1 LVCGKNP
8 EINLNTLFFRL
19 FCFNFQLKI
28 VSLLGMKGWRKNRGF
43 RVLLSLF
50 LLFSASFKA
59 QEYNFSDITLHDGL
73 PSSQINCI
81 YQDSEGFIWMGTNEG
96 LKKYAG
102 KTFIDIYAKNSV
114 SASRPIKSIA
124 ESEGYIWFAT
134 DRSVF
139 KCIGNYAE
147 EFPLFTKT
155 NPILINQIIP
165 ASDSLMYV
173 LTTLGVWQLK
183 DGQFTQVYTNLK
195 IDVENILCGYLHTH
209 EHELWLGTD
218 GSGLFVLDTRGNTLA
233 TKYRALMDTLNGRT
247 VKTINSFLDVKMYIS
262 VLGKGVIEYDF
273 TNFGYLET
281 PQKDLL
287 SNTTGIYTGSNGD
300 IWFATLGDG
309 LIKYSEKK
317 FELFLEENGLAE
329 NNLLC
334 VTSDS
339 YGNIWT
345 GTVTSGVSVLLK
357 ENALLYNARQGLPG
371 DICRQVLKVN
381 DKQWFLVTSGG
392 VCLFNG
398 EFVEPYVYDGKLTG
412 SSCADFN
419 SKKSILAIGFSRGI
433 VQLVDFEKKKKLAE
447 INCGAEVV
455 SMKMVR
461 DSLILIGTRKQGLM
475 QYDLREKRLT
485 EVSSQLNNLTIWSL
499 ADDGD
504 IFWVGTDRG
513 LYFVKDGKVAK
524 LIDKDNQLSESVVYS
539 VSCSNNY
546 VFAATNGFGIFKYN
560 KPTKMLEQY
569 ERKQGLYSLVIKSV
583 YAAND
588 NEIYAASS
596 NGLYKLFFTQSEI
609 NIKAL
614 IENFN
619 RNNAEFMPGS
629 LQPGFFNTMFIGT
642 SKGLLVYNET
652 QSDDAYKGLL
662 VKLTGVM
669 LFNDTT
675 NWEAQGVKFNSKTNL
690 PDSLVLPYNRND
702 LTFRFEVFNL
712 IGEHK
717 YFLKYKL
724 EGFDK
729 KWIYTEKT
737 NHAIYSN
744 LPNGEY
750 TFFVSVSYDG
760 LNWSA
765 PASFSFEVEAP
776 FWKTT
781 KFFVLIMVLLISI
794 VMFLVRFYKSYRDD
808 LINPNAASV
817 EYKLPNIRIILT
829 SGSVLIPV
837 SGFVYAAVNDEYDSK
852 LFYQLVTGAFMFI
865 LNLLTYTVDFF
876 KKHGRYLLLLAFYTA
891 TFLYLGMI
899 YMTKLSPFY
908 FTGLV
913 LIINVSHI
921 VLNKIRPFL
930 IYATFVLIGIVFL
943 SIITRD
949 PVYSP
954 GLFIMIVI
962 TSIILTLISIQIQLN
977 LNERLFFADNTIN
990 AGNSLVIASN
1000 RDAEIIFVSKNFERL
1015 LGYTEDELMGIG
1027 WWKLRSDDP
1036 NYNLKVRESV
1046 MNKSIPNTSMEKIID
1061 KHGNLHWIQWQNN
1074 FFDNDLIVGIGVDV
1088 TDKKEIEERYQHIV
1102 ESASDI
1108 IFTTDSEGYFVFV
1121 NEVGARISGYSIGEL
1136 LDMNFT
1142 QLVRP
1147 DHRRRVTAMYQR
1159 QLRTN
1164 TEESY
1169 IEFPFVTKS
1178 GIEIWVGQSAR
1189 LYHDEQNPD
1198 LIKGFYAICRDITER
1213 IVAEQQLKLY
1223 NQKLKLVNEIKVG
1236 LIHANSLLDVIHD
1249 TVMKLAT
1256 MEDYR
1261 RVSITLPDFENT
1273 VLKVHYYEAS
1283 TNSVRFRKQDS
1294 LEGYDYE
1301 YFLRNN
1307 VLLINDVQNSIPDGI
1322 SSTSEDFKRIGVSSF
1337 LVVAIKKEDTL
1348 IGNISIASPHTN
1360 CFTQNDVIILSDLA
1374 ESLVLG
1380 IEQITYRKEISQK
1393 NKDISDNIEYSKRIQ
1408 GAIMPPESL
1417 MNALIPE
1424 SFIIFKQRDVIGGDF
1439 YWCGQIGTKIFV
1451 AIGDCTGHG
1460 VSGALMSILCSNIIT
1475 QAVKVHNMFDTGL
1488 ILDFLNKRIKESLH
1502 QYEGKEEVV
1511 LDGLDVSLLVID
1523 LKYKVLMFSGAMH
1536 SLYLVRDSELTE
1548 IKGNRIPIGGIASE
1562 MSNRFTTQMYLLY
1575 PDLRI
1580 YMSSDGYFDQFS
1592 GSTIKKFSKSRF
1604 KKLLVDM
1611 KDMPIA
1617 KQKGFIWKKH
1627 VEWKGSGYQ
1636 TDDICVFG
1644 CSVKHLLDGAET
1656 K

>member
-1 LVCGKNP
+1 
-8 EINLNTLFFRL
+8 
-19 FCFNFQLKI
+19 
-28 VSLLGMKGWRKNRGF
+28 MKGRLKNNITRWFLGF
-43 RVLLSLF
+43 LVLLAAPL
-50 LLFSASFKA
+50 AA

-81 YQDSEGFIWMGTNEG
+81 YQDQEGFIWIGTNEG

-124 ESEGYIWFAT
+124 ESDSYVWFAT

-139 KCIGNYAE
+139 KCVGNYAE

-155 NPILINQIIP
+155 NPILINQVIP

-195 IDVENILCGYLHTH
+195 IDVENILCGYYHKH
-209 EHELWLGTD
+209 ERELWLGSD
-218 GSGLFVLDTRGNTLA
+218 GSGLYVLNTVNNTLDIR
-233 TKYRALMDTLNGRT
+233 YQMLMDTLGNQ
-247 VKTINSFLDVKMYIS
+247 VIKTISSFLDVKMYIS
-262 VLGKGVIEYDF
+262 VFGKGVMEYDF
-273 TNFGYLET
+273 TSMAYLET

-287 SNTTGIYTGSNGD
+287 SNTTGIYTGNNGD

-317 FELFLEENGLAE
+317 FELFLEDNGLAE

-357 ENALLYNARQGLPG
+357 ENCLLYNARQGLPG
-371 DICRQVLKVN
+371 DNCRQILKVS
-381 DKQWFLVTSGG
+381 DKEWLLVTSGG

-398 EFVEPYVYDGKLTG
+398 EFIRPFNYEGKLSG
-412 SSCADFN
+412 SSCADRN
-419 SKKSILAIGFSRGI
+419 PVTNMLVVGFSKGI
-433 VQLVDFEKKKKLAE
+433 VQVIDYEKRKKVAE

-455 SMKMVR
+455 SIKLVK
-461 DSLILIGTRKQGLM
+461 DSLILIGTRKQGLL
-475 QYDLREKRLT
+475 QYDLREKKLT
-485 EVSSQLNNLTIWSL
+485 EMSSQLNNLTVWCL
-499 ADDGD
+499 AHDGN

-513 LYFVKDGKVAK
+513 LYFVKEGKVAK

-560 KPTKMLEQY
+560 KPTKMLEQF

-583 YAAND
+583 FAAND
-588 NEIYAASS
+588 NEIYATSS
-596 NGLYKLFFTQSEI
+596 NGLYKIFFSQNEI

-652 QSDDAYKGLL
+652 QGDDAYKGLL
-662 VKLTGVM
+662 VKLTAVQ

-675 NWEAQGVKFNSKTNL
+675 NWGLQGYHFNNKSNM
-690 PDSLVLPYNRND
+690 PDSLILPYNKND

-729 KWIYTEKT
+729 KWVFTEKT
-737 NHAIYSN
+737 NRAIYSN
-744 LPNGEY
+744 LPDGDY

-765 PASFSFEVEAP
+765 PASFSFVIEPP

-781 KFFVLIMVLLISI
+781 KFFVLVMVLLVSI

-808 LINPNAASV
+808 LINPNSASI
-817 EYKLPNIRIILT
+817 EYKLPNIRIILVC
-829 SGSVLIPV
+829 GSILIPV
-837 SGFVYAAVNDEYDSK
+837 CGFVYAVVFDEYDSK
-852 LFYQLVTGAFMFI
+852 LFYQLAVGAFMFV

-876 KKHGRYLLLLAFYTA
+876 RRQGRYLLLLAFYSA
-891 TFLYLGMI
+891 TLLYLGMI
-899 YMTKLSPFY
+899 YLTKLSPFY

-921 VLNKIRPFL
+921 VLNKVRPFL
-930 IYATFVLIGIVFL
+930 IYAAFVLMGIIFL
-943 SIITRD
+943 SIIVHN
-949 PVYSP
+949 PIYSP

-962 TSIILTLISIQIQLN
+962 TAIILTLVSIQIQLN

-1015 LGYTEDELMGIG
+1015 LGYKEEELLGIG
-1027 WWKLRSDDP
+1027 WWKIRSDDP
-1036 NYNLKVRESV
+1036 NYNLKVRDTV
-1046 MNKSIPNTSMEKIID
+1046 VNKTISETSIEKIID

-1074 FFDNDLIVGIGVDV
+1074 FFDNDLVVGIGVDV

-1121 NEVGARISGYSIGEL
+1121 NEVGTRISGYSIGEL
-1136 LDMNFT
+1136 LDMNFNE
-1142 QLVRP
+1142 LVRA
-1147 DHRRRVTAMYQR
+1147 DYRKKVSAMYQR
-1159 QLRTN
+1159 QLTTK

-1178 GIEIWVGQSAR
+1178 GTEIWVGQSAR
-1189 LYHDEQNPD
+1189 LYRDENNPD

-1236 LIHANSLLDVIHD
+1236 LIDANFLLEVIHE
-1249 TVMKLAT
+1249 TIMKLAT

-1261 RVSITLPDFENT
+1261 RVSITLPDFENK
-1273 VLKVHYYEAS
+1273 VLKVHYYEAA
-1283 TNSVRFRKQDS
+1283 TNSVKFRKQEG

-1301 YFLRNN
+1301 YFMKNN
-1307 VLLINDVQNSIPDGI
+1307 VLLINDVQNSIPEGI
-1322 SSTSEDFKRIGVSSF
+1322 SSTSEDFRKIGVSSF
-1337 LVVAIKKEDTL
+1337 LVVAIKKEDKL

-1380 IEQITYRKEISQK
+1380 IEQITYRKEISEK

-1408 GAIMPPESL
+1408 GAIMPPESF
-1417 MNALIPE
+1417 MQSLIPE
-1424 SFIIFKQRDVIGGDF
+1424 SFVVFKQRDVIGGDF
-1439 YWCGQIGTKIFV
+1439 YWCEQIDTKIFV
-1451 AIGDCTGHG
+1451 AVGDCTGHG

-1502 QYEGKEEVV
+1502 QYESKEDMV

-1536 SLYLVRDSELTE
+1536 NLYLVRGEELIE
-1548 IKGNRIPIGGIASE
+1548 VKGNRIPIGGIASE
-1562 MSNRFTTQMYLLY
+1562 LNNRFTTQMHLLY
-1575 PDLRI
+1575 PGMRI
-1580 YMSSDGYFDQFS
+1580 YMSTDGYFDQFS
-1592 GSTIKKFSKSRF
+1592 GTTIKKFSRARF
-1604 KKLLVDM
+1604 KKMLIEM
-1611 KDMPIA
+1611 KDIPLS
-1617 KQKGFIWKKH
+1617 KQKSYVWKRH
-1627 VEWKGSGYQ
+1627 VEWKGSSSQ

-1644 CSVKHLLDGAET
+1644 CSLNQLLDSSYEP

>member
-1 LVCGKNP
+1 
-8 EINLNTLFFRL
+8 
-19 FCFNFQLKI
+19 
-28 VSLLGMKGWRKNRGF
+28 M
-43 RVLLSLF
+43 F
-50 LLFSASFKA
+50 LLISSRFLA

-81 YQDSEGFIWMGTNEG
+81 YQDSEGFIWIGTNEG
-96 LKKYAG
+96 LKRYAG
-102 KTFIDIYAKNSV
+102 KSFIDIYAKNSV
-114 SASRPIKSIA
+114 SASRTIKSVA
-124 ESEGYIWFAT
+124 ESEGFVWFAT

-139 KCIGNYAE
+139 KCIGTYAE
-147 EFPLFTKT
+147 EYALFTKS

-165 ASDSLMYV
+165 VNDSLMYV

-183 DGQFTQVYTNLK
+183 QGQFTQVYTNLK
-195 IDVENILCGYLHTH
+195 IDVENILCGHLDKH
-209 EHELWLGTD
+209 EKELWLGTD
-218 GSGLFVLDTRGNTLA
+218 GSGLYVLNIRDHALVN
-233 TKYRALMDTLNGRT
+233 KYKPLMDTLSGN
-247 VKTINSFLDVKMYIS
+247 VIKTLSSFLDVKMYIS
-262 VLGKGVIEYDF
+262 AFGKGVVEYDF
-273 TNFGYLET
+273 SSFAFLES
-281 PQKDLL
+281 PQKGLL

-309 LIKYSEKK
+309 LIKYAEKK
-317 FELFLEENGLAE
+317 YEVFLEENGLAE

-357 ENALLYNARQGLPG
+357 ENCLLYNARQGLPS
-371 DICRQVLKVN
+371 DNCRQIHRVS
-381 DKQWFLVTSGG
+381 DKEWFVVTTGG

-398 EFVEPYVYDGKLTG
+398 EFIRPYNYDGSMPGTT
-412 SSCADFN
+412 CADFN
-419 SKKSILAIGFSRGI
+419 SDRSVAALGFSKGI
-433 VQLVDFEKKKKLAE
+433 VQLLDFDRQKRLAE
-447 INCGAEVV
+447 FNCGAEVV
-455 SMKMVR
+455 SIKLLA
-461 DSLILIGTRKQGLM
+461 DSMILIGTRKQGLL
-475 QYDLREKRLT
+475 QYDLRERKLS
-485 EVSSQLNNLTIWSL
+485 EVSTQLNNLTIWSL
-499 ADDGD
+499 ASDGD

-513 LYFVKDGKVAK
+513 LYFVKEGKVAK

-539 VSCSNNY
+539 VSCSNNF

-560 KPTKMLEQY
+560 KHSKMLEQF
-569 ERKQGLYSLVIKSV
+569 ERKQGLYSLVIKSIF
-583 YAAND
+583 AAND
-588 NEIYAASS
+588 NEIYATSS
-596 NGLYKLFFTQSEI
+596 NGLYKLFFSQNEI

-619 RNNAEFMPGS
+619 RNNAEFMPAA

-652 QSDDAYKGLL
+652 QSDDAFKGLL
-662 VKLTGVM
+662 VKLIAVQ

-675 NWEAQGVKFNSKTNL
+675 NWGLQGFKFNSKSNL
-690 PDSLVLPYNRND
+690 PDSLVLPYNQND

-724 EGFDK
+724 ENFDK
-729 KWIYTEKT
+729 KWIFTEKT
-737 NHAIYSN
+737 NRAIYSN
-744 LPNGEY
+744 LPNGNY

-765 PASFSFEVEAP
+765 PATFSFEIEAP

-829 SGSVLIPV
+829 SGSVLVPV
-837 SGFVYAAVNDEYDSK
+837 SGFVYAAVFDEYDSK
-852 LFYQLVTGAFMFI
+852 LFYQLITGAFMFV

-876 KKHGRYLLLLAFYTA
+876 KRQGRYLLLLAFYAA
-891 TFLYLGMI
+891 TFLYMSMI
-899 YMTKLSPFY
+899 YMTRLSPFY
-908 FTGLV
+908 FTALV

-921 VLNKIRPFL
+921 VLNKVRPFL
-930 IYATFVLIGIVFL
+930 IYATFVLTGTILISL
-943 SIITRD
+943 SISN
-949 PVYSP
+949 PAYSP

-962 TSIILTLISIQIQLN
+962 TAIILTLISIQIQLN

-1000 RDAEIIFVSKNFERL
+1000 RDAEIIFVSKNFERI
-1015 LGYTEDELMGIG
+1015 LGYTEEELLGIG
-1027 WWKLRSDDP
+1027 WWKLRSSDP

-1046 MNKSIPNTSMEKIID
+1046 VNKTIPGTSIEKILD
-1061 KHGNLHWIQWQNN
+1061 KHGNLHWIQWQNS
-1074 FFDNDLIVGIGVDV
+1074 FFDNDLVVGIGVDV

-1121 NEVGARISGYSIGEL
+1121 NEVGARVSGYSIGEL
-1136 LDMNFT
+1136 LDMNFE

-1147 DHRRRVTAMYQR
+1147 DYRKRVNTMYQR
-1159 QLRTN
+1159 QLRSM

-1189 LYHDEQNPD
+1189 LYRDENNPE

-1236 LIHANSLLDVIHD
+1236 LIHANSLTEVIIN

-1261 RVSITLPDFENT
+1261 RVSITLPDFENKI
-1273 VLKVHYYEAS
+1273 LKVHYYEAAS
-1283 TNSVRFRKQDS
+1283 NSVKFRKQEG

-1307 VLLINDVQNSIPDGI
+1307 VLLINDVQNSIPAGI

-1337 LVVAIKKEDTL
+1337 LVVAIKKEDKL
-1348 IGNISIASPHTN
+1348 IGNISIASPQTN

-1380 IEQITYRKEISQK
+1380 IEQITYRKQLSEK

-1417 MNALIPE
+1417 VQTLIPE

-1439 YWCGQIGTKIFV
+1439 YWCEQIGTKIFV

-1460 VSGALMSILCSNIIT
+1460 VSGALMSILCSNIIN

-1488 ILDFLNKRIKESLH
+1488 ILDFLNKRIRESLH
-1502 QYEGKEEVV
+1502 QYESKTELI

-1536 SLYLVRDSELTE
+1536 NLYLMRGEELTE
-1548 IKGNRIPIGGIASE
+1548 IKGNRIPIGGIASGLD
-1562 MSNRFTTQMYLLY
+1562 NRFTTQMHLLY
-1575 PDLRI
+1575 PGMRI

-1592 GSTIKKFSKSRF
+1592 GGTIKKFSKSRF
-1604 KKLLVDM
+1604 KKLLAQM
-1611 KDMPIA
+1611 KDMPLA
-1617 KQKGFIWKKH
+1617 KQKGFLWKKH
-1627 VEWKGSGYQ
+1627 IQWKGSGTQ

-1644 CSVKHLLDGAET
+1644 CSLNQLLDSPER

>member
-1 LVCGKNP
+1 
-8 EINLNTLFFRL
+8 
-19 FCFNFQLKI
+19 
-28 VSLLGMKGWRKNRGF
+28 MAGWFVNKGF
-43 RVLLSLF
+43 RVLLTLF
-50 LLFSASFKA
+50 LLTSAIFKA

-81 YQDSEGFIWMGTNEG
+81 YQDHEGFIWIGTNEG

-102 KTFIDIYAKNSV
+102 KSFIDIYAKNSV

-124 ESEGYIWFAT
+124 ESDGFVWFAT

-139 KCIGNYAE
+139 KCVGNYAE
-147 EFPLFTKT
+147 EFALFTKS
-155 NPILINQIIP
+155 NPILINQILP

-195 IDVENILCGYLHTH
+195 IDVENILCGYLHKH
-209 EHELWLGTD
+209 DKELWLGSD
-218 GSGLFVLDTRGNTLA
+218 GSGLYVLNTVNNQLVPR
-233 TKYRALMDTLNGRT
+233 YQMLMDTLANQTIRT
-247 VKTINSFLDVKMYIS
+247 VSSFLDVKMYVS
-262 VLGKGVIEYDF
+262 VIGKGVLEYDF
-273 TNFGYLET
+273 TNIFYLET

-287 SNTTGIYTGSNGD
+287 SNTTGIYTGNNGD
-300 IWFATLGDG
+300 TWFATLGDG

-317 FELFLEENGLAE
+317 FELFLEDNGLAE

-334 VTSDS
+334 VTADS

-345 GTVTSGVSVLLK
+345 GTSTSGVSVLLK
-357 ENALLYNARQGLPG
+357 ENCLLYNARQGLPG
-371 DICRQVLKVN
+371 DNCKQILKVS
-381 DKQWFLVTSGG
+381 DKEWLLVTSGG

-398 EFVEPYVYDGKLTG
+398 EFVTPFNYDGRSSG
-412 SSCADFN
+412 SSCADL
-419 SKKSILAIGFSRGI
+419 STKKSMLVIGFSKGI
-433 VQLVDFEKKKKLAE
+433 VQILDFGKRKKIAD
-447 INCGAEVV
+447 INCGAEVMSIKLV
-455 SMKMVR
+455 K

-475 QYDLREKRLT
+475 QYDLKAKKLS
-485 EVSSQLNNLTIWSL
+485 EVSSQLNNLTVWSL
-499 ADDGD
+499 ADDGN
-504 IFWVGTDRG
+504 IFWVGADRG

-560 KPTKMLEQY
+560 KPTKMLEQF
-569 ERKQGLYSLVIKSV
+569 ERKQGLYSLVIKSI
-583 YAAND
+583 YASND
-588 NEIYAASS
+588 NEIYATSS
-596 NGLYKLFFTQSEI
+596 NGLYKLYFSQNEI

-614 IENFN
+614 VENFN

-662 VKLTGVM
+662 VKLIAVQ

-675 NWEAQGVKFNSKTNL
+675 NWATQGVKFNGKTNL
-690 PDSLVLPYNRND
+690 PDSLVLPYNKND

-724 EGFDK
+724 ENFDK
-729 KWIYTEKT
+729 KWIFTEKT
-737 NHAIYSN
+737 NRAIYSN
-744 LPNGEY
+744 LPSGGY

-765 PASFSFEVEAP
+765 PASFEFEIEAP

-781 KFFVLIMVLLISI
+781 KFFVLVMILFISI
-794 VMFLVRFYKSYRDD
+794 IMFLVRFYKSYRDD
-808 LINPNAASV
+808 LINPNSSSV

-829 SGSVLIPV
+829 CGSILIPV
-837 SGFVYAAVNDEYDSK
+837 SGFVYAAVNDDYDSK
-852 LFYQLVTGAFMFI
+852 LFYQLACGAFMFV
-865 LNLLTYTVDFF
+865 LNLLTYTVEFF
-876 KKHGRYLLLLAFYTA
+876 KKQGRYLLLLAFYSA
-891 TFLYLGMI
+891 TFLYMGMI
-899 YMTKLSPFY
+899 YMTRLSPYY
-908 FTGLV
+908 FTALV

-921 VLNKIRPFL
+921 VLNKVRPFL
-930 IYATFVLIGIVFL
+930 VYSGFVLTGIIFI
-943 SIITRD
+943 SIITHN

-962 TSIILTLISIQIQLN
+962 TAIILTLVSIQIQLN

-1015 LGYTEDELMGIG
+1015 LGYTEDELLGIG

-1046 MNKSIPNTSMEKIID
+1046 VTKTIPETSIEKIID

-1074 FFDNDLIVGIGVDV
+1074 FFDNDLVVGIGVDV

-1108 IFTTDSEGYFVFV
+1108 IFTTDSEGWFVFV

-1136 LDMNFT
+1136 LDMNFG
-1142 QLVRP
+1142 QLVRA
-1147 DHRRRVTAMYQR
+1147 DYRKRVEVMYQR
-1159 QLRTN
+1159 QLRSK

-1189 LYHDEQNPD
+1189 LYHDEQNPE

-1236 LIHANSLLDVIHD
+1236 LIDAQSIEDVIQN
-1249 TVMKLAT
+1249 TIMKLAS

-1261 RVSITLPDFENT
+1261 RVSITLPDFDNQL
-1273 VLKVHYYEAS
+1273 LKVNYYEAS
-1283 TNSVRFRKQDS
+1283 SNTVKFRRQ
-1294 LEGYDYE
+1294 EGMHGYDYA
-1301 YFLRNN
+1301 YFLKNN
-1307 VLLINDVQNSIPDGI
+1307 VLLINDVQNHIPDGI
-1322 SSTSEDFKRIGVSSF
+1322 SSSTEDFKRIGVGSF
-1337 LVVAIKKEDTL
+1337 LVVAIRKEDRL
-1348 IGNISIASPHTN
+1348 IGNISIASPLTN

-1393 NKDISDNIEYSKRIQ
+1393 NRDISDNIEYSKRIQ
-1408 GAIMPPESL
+1408 GAIMPPESF
-1417 MNALIPE
+1417 MQSLIPE

-1439 YWCGQIGTKIFV
+1439 YWCEKIGTKIFV
-1451 AIGDCTGHG
+1451 AVGDCTGHG

-1475 QAVKVHNMFDTGL
+1475 QAVQFHNMFDTGL

-1502 QYEGKEEVV
+1502 QYGGKEEIV

-1536 SLYLVRDSELTE
+1536 NLYLMRGEELTE
-1548 IKGNRIPIGGIASE
+1548 LKGNRIPIGGIASE
-1562 MSNRFTTQMYLLY
+1562 MTNRFTTQMYLLY

-1592 GSTIKKFSKSRF
+1592 GSTIKKFSKARF
-1604 KKLLVDM
+1604 KKMLEEM
-1611 KDMPIA
+1611 KDMPMSE
-1617 KQKGFIWKKH
+1617 QKAFLWKNH
-1627 VEWKGSGYQ
+1627 EEWRGSANQ
-1636 TDDICVFG
+1636 TDDICLFG
-1644 CSVKHLLDGAET
+1644 CSVKQLLDSTET

>member
-1 LVCGKNP
+1 MMGGV
-8 EINLNTLFFRL
+8 
-19 FCFNFQLKI
+19 
-28 VSLLGMKGWRKNRGF
+28 KNRGF
-43 RVLLSLF
+43 AAILGF
-50 LLFSASFKA
+50 LLLVSAQLTA

-81 YQDSEGFIWMGTNEG
+81 YQDSEGFIWIGTNEG

-102 KTFIDIYAKNSV
+102 KSFIDIYSGNSV

-124 ESEGYIWFAT
+124 ESDGFVWFAT

-139 KCIGNYAE
+139 RCLGNYAE

-165 ASDSLMYV
+165 VSDSLMYV

-183 DGQFTQVYTNLK
+183 DGQFTQVYTNLT
-195 IDVENILCGYLHTH
+195 IDVENILCGYLHRH
-209 EHELWLGTD
+209 EQELWLGTD
-218 GSGLFVLDTRGNTLA
+218 GSGLFVLNTANYGPVAKHEKL
-233 TKYRALMDTLNGRT
+233 TDTLINQT
-247 VKTINSFLDVKMYIS
+247 VKTISSFLDVKMYIS
-262 VLGKGVIEYDF
+262 VLGNGVMEYDF
-273 TNFGYLET
+273 TNMIYLET
-281 PQKDLL
+281 PQKELL

-357 ENALLYNARQGLPG
+357 ENCLLYNARQGLPG
-371 DICRQVLKVN
+371 DNCKQILKVT
-381 DKQWFLVTSGG
+381 DKEWLLVTTGG

-398 EFVEPYVYDGKLTG
+398 EFIKPFNYDGKLGG

-419 SKKSILAIGFSRGI
+419 PKKSTLAIGFSKGV
-433 VQLVDFEKKKKLAE
+433 VQLLDFEKKKIRAE

-455 SMKMVR
+455 SLKMVK
-461 DSLILIGTRKQGLM
+461 DSLILIGTRKQGLL
-475 QYDLREKRLT
+475 QYDLKEKRLT
-485 EVSSQLNNLTIWSL
+485 EVSSQLNNLTVWSL
-499 ADDGD
+499 ASDGD
-504 IFWVGTDRG
+504 VFWVGTDRG
-513 LYFVKDGKVAK
+513 LYFVRDGKVAK

-560 KPTKMLEQY
+560 KPSKMLEQF
-569 ERKQGLYSLVIKSV
+569 ERKQGLYSLVIKSI
-583 YAAND
+583 YASND
-588 NEIYAASS
+588 NEIYATSS
-596 NGLYKLFFTQSEI
+596 NGLYKLYFSQNEI
-609 NIKAL
+609 NIRAL
-614 IENFN
+614 VENFN

-662 VKLTGVM
+662 VKLTAVQ

-675 NWEAQGVKFNSKTNL
+675 NWALMGYKFNSKANL
-690 PDSLVLPYNRND
+690 PDSLVLPYNKND

-717 YFLKYKL
+717 FFLKYKL
-724 EGFDK
+724 DGFDK

-737 NHAIYSN
+737 NRAVYSN
-744 LPNGEY
+744 LPDNKY
-750 TFFVSVSYDG
+750 TFFVSVSYDR

-765 PASFSFEVEAP
+765 PASFSFVIEPP

-781 KFFVLIMVLLISI
+781 KFFVLVMVLLISI

-829 SGSVLIPV
+829 SASVLIPV
-837 SGFVYAAVNDEYDSK
+837 SGFVYAVVNDEYDSK
-852 LFYQLVTGAFMFI
+852 LFYQLATGAFMFV

-876 KKHGRYLLLLAFYTA
+876 KRQGRYLLLLAFYSA
-891 TFLYLGMI
+891 TLLYLGMI
-899 YMTKLSPFY
+899 YLTKLSPYY
-908 FTGLV
+908 FTALV

-930 IYATFVLIGIVFL
+930 IYASFVLIGIVFI
-943 SIITRD
+943 SAITHN
-949 PVYSP
+949 PIYSP

-962 TSIILTLISIQIQLN
+962 TAIILTLISIQIQLN

-1000 RDAEIIFVSKNFERL
+1000 KDAEIIFVSKNFERL
-1015 LGYTEDELMGIG
+1015 LGYSEEELMGIG

-1036 NYNLKVRESV
+1036 GYNLKVRESIV
-1046 MNKSIPNTSMEKIID
+1046 NKTIPGTSMEKIVD
-1061 KHGNLHWIQWQNN
+1061 KHGNMHWIQWQNN
-1074 FFDNDLIVGIGVDV
+1074 FFDNDMVVGIGVDV

-1136 LDMNFT
+1136 LDMNFG
-1142 QLVRP
+1142 QLVRA
-1147 DHRRRVTAMYQR
+1147 DYRKKVTAMYQR
-1159 QLRTN
+1159 QLRSK

-1189 LYHDEQNPD
+1189 LYRDENNPE

-1249 TVMKLAT
+1249 TIMKLAT
-1256 MEDYR
+1256 MDDYR
-1261 RVSITLPDFENT
+1261 RVSITLPDFENK
-1273 VLKVHYYEAS
+1273 VLKVHYYEAAS
-1283 TNSVRFRKQDS
+1283 NSVKFRKQEG
-1294 LEGYDYE
+1294 LAGYDYE
-1301 YFLRNN
+1301 YFLKNN
-1307 VLLINDVQNSIPDGI
+1307 ILIINDVANSIPEGI

-1337 LVVAIKKEDTL
+1337 LVMAIKKEDNL

-1380 IEQITYRKEISQK
+1380 IEQITYRKQISEK

-1417 MNALIPE
+1417 IKALIPE

-1439 YWCGQIGTKIFV
+1439 YWCEQLGTKIFV
-1451 AIGDCTGHG
+1451 ALGDCTGHG

-1502 QYEGKEEVV
+1502 QYGGKEEIV
-1511 LDGLDVSLLVID
+1511 LDGLDVSLIVID
-1523 LKYKVLMFSGAMH
+1523 LKYNVLMFSGAMH
-1536 SLYLVRDSELTE
+1536 NLYIMRDGELTE

-1562 MSNRFTTQMYLLY
+1562 MSNRFTTQMHLLY
-1575 PDLRI
+1575 PDMRI
-1580 YMSSDGYFDQFS
+1580 YMSTDGYFDQFS
-1592 GSTIKKFSKSRF
+1592 GTTIKKFSKARF
-1604 KKLLVDM
+1604 KKMILDLDA
-1611 KDMPIA
+1611 MPMA
-1617 KQKGFIWKKH
+1617 KQKAFFWKTH
-1627 VEWKGSGYQ
+1627 IEWKGTANQ
-1636 TDDICVFG
+1636 TDDICLFG
-1644 CSVKHLLDGAET
+1644 CSVKQLLDSTET

>member
-1 LVCGKNP
+1 
-8 EINLNTLFFRL
+8 
-19 FCFNFQLKI
+19 
-28 VSLLGMKGWRKNRGF
+28 MAGWFVNKGF
-43 RVLLSLF
+43 RVLLTLF
-50 LLFSASFKA
+50 LLASAVLKA

-81 YQDSEGFIWMGTNEG
+81 YQDQEGFIWIGTNEG

-102 KTFIDIYAKNSV
+102 KSFIDIYAKNSV

-124 ESEGYIWFAT
+124 ESDGFVWFAT

-139 KCIGNYAE
+139 KCVGNYAE
-147 EFPLFTKT
+147 EFALFTKS
-155 NPILINQIIP
+155 NPILINQILP

-195 IDVENILCGYLHTH
+195 IDVENILCGYLHKH
-209 EHELWLGTD
+209 DKELWLGSD
-218 GSGLFVLDTRGNTLA
+218 GSGLFVLNTVTNQLVPR
-233 TKYRALMDTLNGRT
+233 YQALMDTLANQTIRT
-247 VKTINSFLDVKMYIS
+247 VSSFLDVKMYIS
-262 VLGKGVIEYDF
+262 VIGKGVLEYDF
-273 TNFGYLET
+273 THIIYLDT

-287 SNTTGIYTGSNGD
+287 SNTTGIYTGNNGET
-300 IWFATLGDG
+300 WFATQGDG

-317 FELFLEENGLAE
+317 FELFLEDNGLAE

-345 GTVTSGVSVLLK
+345 GTSTSGVSVLLK
-357 ENALLYNARQGLPG
+357 ENCLLYNARQGLPG
-371 DICRQVLKVN
+371 DNCKQILKVS
-381 DKQWFLVTSGG
+381 DKEWLLVTSGG

-398 EFVEPYVYDGKLTG
+398 EFVAPFNYEGRSSG
-412 SSCADFN
+412 SSCADLS
-419 SKKSILAIGFSRGI
+419 SKKNLLVIGFSKGI
-433 VQLVDFEKKKKLAE
+433 VQILDFAKRKKIAD
-447 INCGAEVV
+447 INCGAEVMSIKLV
-455 SMKMVR
+455 K
-461 DSLILIGTRKQGLM
+461 DSLILIGTRKQGLL
-475 QYDLREKRLT
+475 QYDLEEKKLS
-485 EVSSQLNNLTIWSL
+485 EISSQLNNLTVWSL

-560 KPTKMLEQY
+560 KPTKMLEQF
-569 ERKQGLYSLVIKSV
+569 ERKQGLYSLVIKSI
-583 YAAND
+583 YASND
-588 NEIYAASS
+588 NEIYATSS
-596 NGLYKLFFTQSEI
+596 NGLYKLFFSQNEI

-614 IENFN
+614 VENFN

-662 VKLTGVM
+662 VKLTAVQ

-675 NWEAQGVKFNSKTNL
+675 NWATQGVKFNGKTNL
-690 PDSLVLPYNRND
+690 PDSLVLGYNRND

-717 YFLKYKL
+717 FFLKYKL
-724 EGFDK
+724 ENFDK
-729 KWIYTEKT
+729 KWIFTEKT
-737 NHAIYSN
+737 NRAIYSN
-744 LPNGEY
+744 LPSGEY

-765 PASFSFEVEAP
+765 PASFAFEIEAP

-781 KFFVLIMVLLISI
+781 KFFVLVMILLISI
-794 VMFLVRFYKSYRDD
+794 IMFLVRFYKSYRDD
-808 LINPNAASV
+808 LINPNSSSV

-829 SGSVLIPV
+829 CGSILIPV
-837 SGFVYAAVNDEYDSK
+837 SGFVYSAVNDDYDSK
-852 LFYQLVTGAFMFI
+852 LFYQLACGAFMFV

-876 KKHGRYLLLLAFYTA
+876 KKQGRYLLLLAFYSA
-891 TFLYLGMI
+891 TCLYMGMI
-899 YMTKLSPFY
+899 YMTKLSPYY
-908 FTGLV
+908 FTALV

-921 VLNKIRPFL
+921 VLNKVRPFL
-930 IYATFVLIGIVFL
+930 VYAGFVLVGIIFI
-943 SIITRD
+943 SIITHN

-962 TSIILTLISIQIQLN
+962 TAIILTLISIQIQLN

-1015 LGYTEDELMGIG
+1015 LGYTEDELLGIG

-1046 MNKSIPNTSMEKIID
+1046 VTKTIPETSIEKIID
-1061 KHGNLHWIQWQNN
+1061 KNGNLHWIQWQNN
-1074 FFDNDLIVGIGVDV
+1074 FFDNDLVVGIGVDV

-1108 IFTTDSEGYFVFV
+1108 IFTTDSEGWFVFV

-1136 LDMNFT
+1136 LDMNFG
-1142 QLVRP
+1142 QLVRA
-1147 DHRRRVTAMYQR
+1147 DYRKRVEVMYQR
-1159 QLRTN
+1159 QLRSK

-1169 IEFPFVTKS
+1169 AEFPFVTKS

-1213 IVAEQQLKLY
+1213 IVAEQQMKLY

-1236 LIHANSLLDVIHD
+1236 LIDAQSIEDVIQN
-1249 TVMKLAT
+1249 TIMKLSS

-1261 RVSITLPDFENT
+1261 RVSITLPDFDKQ
-1273 VLKVHYYEAS
+1273 VLKVNYYEAS
-1283 TNSVRFRKQDS
+1283 SNTVKFRKQEGLD
-1294 LEGYDYE
+1294 GYDYE
-1301 YFLRNN
+1301 YFLKNN
-1307 VLLINDVQNSIPDGI
+1307 VLLINDVQNQIPEGI
-1322 SSTSEDFKRIGVSSF
+1322 SSRTADFKRIGVNSF
-1337 LVVAIKKEDTL
+1337 LVVAIRKEDTL
-1348 IGNISIASPHTN
+1348 IGNISIASPQTN

-1380 IEQITYRKEISQK
+1380 IEQITYRKEISEK

-1417 MNALIPE
+1417 MQSLIPE

-1439 YWCGQIGTKIFV
+1439 YWCEKIGTKIFV
-1451 AIGDCTGHG
+1451 AVGDCTGHG

-1475 QAVKVHNMFDTGL
+1475 QAVQFHNMFDTGI

-1502 QYEGKEEVV
+1502 QYGKKEDIV

-1523 LKYKVLMFSGAMH
+1523 LKYNVLMFSGAMH
-1536 SLYLVRDSELTE
+1536 NLYLMRGEELTE
-1548 IKGNRIPIGGIASE
+1548 LKGNRIPIGGIASE
-1562 MSNRFTTQMYLLY
+1562 MSNRFTTQMFLLY

-1592 GSTIKKFSKSRF
+1592 GSSIKKFSKARF
-1604 KKLLVDM
+1604 KKLLAELNDVPM
-1611 KDMPIA
+1611 G
-1617 KQKGFIWKKH
+1617 KQKAFIWKKH
-1627 VEWKGSGYQ
+1627 VEWRGSSNQ
-1636 TDDICVFG
+1636 TDDICLFG
-1644 CSVKHLLDGAET
+1644 CSVKQLLDSTET

>member
-1 LVCGKNP
+1 
-8 EINLNTLFFRL
+8 
-19 FCFNFQLKI
+19 
-28 VSLLGMKGWRKNRGF
+28 MKGWLKNRGLKTILGF
-43 RVLLSLF
+43 F
-50 LLFSASFKA
+50 LLITSFTQA

-81 YQDSEGFIWMGTNEG
+81 YQDIEGFIWIGTNEG
-96 LKKYAG
+96 IKKYAG

-124 ESEGYIWFAT
+124 ESDGFVWFAT
-134 DRSVF
+134 DRSLY
-139 KCIGNYAE
+139 KCVGNYAE
-147 EFPLFTKT
+147 EYPLFTKT

-165 ASDSLMYV
+165 ASDSLVYV
-173 LTTLGVWQLK
+173 LTTLGVWQFK

-195 IDVENILCGYLHTH
+195 IDVDNILCGYLHKH
-209 EHELWLGTD
+209 EHELWLGSD
-218 GSGLFVLDTRGNTLA
+218 GSGLYVLNTRSNTLEPGY
-233 TKYRALMDTLNGRT
+233 KELMDTLGNQT
-247 VKTINSFLDVKMYIS
+247 IKTINSFLDVKMYIS
-262 VLGKGVIEYDF
+262 VFGKGVMEYDF
-273 TNFGYLET
+273 TNMAYLET
-281 PQKDLL
+281 PQNGLL
-287 SNTTGIYTGSNGD
+287 NNTTGIFTGSNGD
-300 IWFATLGDG
+300 IWFATMGDG
-309 LIKYSEKK
+309 LIKFSEKK
-317 FELFLEENGLAE
+317 FEIFLEGNGLAE

-334 VTSDS
+334 VNSDS

-345 GTVTSGVSVLLK
+345 GTVSSGVSVLLK
-357 ENALLYNARQGLPG
+357 ENCLLYNSRQGLPG
-371 DICRQVLKVN
+371 DNCKQILKVN
-381 DKQWFLVTSGG
+381 DKEWFLVTSGG

-398 EFVEPYVYDGKLTG
+398 EYVKPFNYEGRVSG
-412 SSCADFN
+412 SSCADF
-419 SKKSILAIGFSRGI
+419 SQAKEKIAIGFSKGI
-433 VQLVDFEKKKKLAE
+433 VQVLDFEKRKKIIE
-447 INCGAEVV
+447 INCGAEIV
-455 SMKMVR
+455 SIKLVK
-461 DSLILIGTRKQGLM
+461 DSLILIGTRKQGLL
-475 QYDLREKRLT
+475 QYDLKEKRLT
-485 EVSSQLNNLTIWSL
+485 EVSSQLNNLTIWSI
-499 ADDGD
+499 ANDGN

-524 LIDKDNQLSESVVYS
+524 LIDKDNQLSESIVYS

-560 KPTKMLEQY
+560 KPTKMLEQF
-569 ERKQGLYSLVIKSV
+569 ERKQGLYNLVIKSI
-583 YAAND
+583 YANND
-588 NEIYAASS
+588 NEIYATSS
-596 NGLYKLFFTQSEI
+596 NGLYKLFFSQNEI

-629 LQPGFFNTMFIGT
+629 LQPGFFNTLFIGT

-662 VKLTGVM
+662 VKLTAVQ

-675 NWEAQGVKFNSKTNL
+675 NWTSQGIKFNSKTNL
-690 PDSLVLPYNRND
+690 PDSLVLPYNKND
-702 LTFRFEVFNL
+702 ITFRYEVFNL

-717 YFLKYKL
+717 FFLKYQL
-724 EGFDK
+724 DGFDK
-729 KWIYTEKT
+729 KWIFTEKT
-737 NHAIYSN
+737 NRAIYSN

-765 PASFSFEVEAP
+765 PASFSFVIEPP

-781 KFFVLIMVLLISI
+781 KFFVLVMVLLISI

-808 LINPNAASV
+808 LINPNSASV

-829 SGSVLIPV
+829 CGSILIPV
-837 SGFVYAAVNDEYDSK
+837 SGFVYAVVFDEYDGK
-852 LFYQLVTGAFMFI
+852 LFYQLTVGAFMFV
-865 LNLLTYTVDFF
+865 LNLLTYTVEFF
-876 KKHGRYLLLLAFYTA
+876 KKQGRYLLLLAFYVV
-891 TFLYLGMI
+891 TFLYLSMI
-899 YMTKLSPFY
+899 YLTKLSPFY
-908 FTGLV
+908 FTALV
-913 LIINVSHI
+913 LIINISHI
-921 VLNKIRPFL
+921 VLNKVRPFL
-930 IYATFVLIGIVFL
+930 IYASFVLVGIIFL
-943 SIITRD
+943 SIITRN

-954 GLFIMIVI
+954 GLFITIVI

-1000 RDAEIIFVSKNFERL
+1000 KEAEIIFVSKNFERL
-1015 LGYTEDELMGIG
+1015 LGYTEEELMGIG
-1027 WWKLRSDDP
+1027 WWKIRSDDP
-1036 NYNLKVRESV
+1036 NYNIKVRESV
-1046 MNKSIPNTSMEKIID
+1046 INKTIPGTSIEKIID

-1074 FFDNDLIVGIGVDV
+1074 FFDNDMVVGIGVDV

-1142 QLVRP
+1142 QLVRA
-1147 DHRRRVTAMYQR
+1147 DYRKKVSMMYQR
-1159 QLRTN
+1159 QLRSQ

-1169 IEFPFVTKS
+1169 VEFPFVTKS

-1189 LYHDEQNPD
+1189 LYHDENNPE

-1223 NQKLKLVNEIKVG
+1223 NEKLKLVNEIKVG

-1249 TVMKLAT
+1249 TIMKLAT

-1261 RVSITLPDFENT
+1261 RVSITLPDFENK
-1273 VLKVHYYEAS
+1273 VLKVHYYEATS
-1283 TNSVRFRKQDS
+1283 DSVKFRKQEG

-1301 YFLRNN
+1301 YFLKNN
-1307 VLLINDVQNSIPDGI
+1307 VLLINDVLNNIPPGI
-1322 SSTSEDFKRIGVSSF
+1322 SATSEDFKKIGVSSF
-1337 LVVAIKKEDTL
+1337 LVVAIKKEETL
-1348 IGNISIASPHTN
+1348 IGNISIASPLTN

-1380 IEQITYRKEISQK
+1380 IEQITYRKEISEK

-1408 GAIMPPESL
+1408 GAIMPPESH
-1417 MNALIPE
+1417 MQSLIPE

-1451 AIGDCTGHG
+1451 AVGDCTGHG

-1475 QAVKVHNMFDTGL
+1475 QAVEVHNMFDTGL

-1502 QYEGKEEVV
+1502 QYEGKEEIV
-1511 LDGLDVSLLVID
+1511 LDGLDVSLMVID

-1536 SLYLVRDSELTE
+1536 NLYLMRKGELTE

-1562 MSNRFTTQMYLLY
+1562 MNNRFTTQMYLLY

-1580 YMSSDGYFDQFS
+1580 YMSTDGYFDQFN
-1592 GSTIKKFSKSRF
+1592 GATIKKFSKARF
-1604 KKLLVDM
+1604 KKLLADM
-1611 KDMPIA
+1611 TDMPIS

-1627 VEWKGSGYQ
+1627 VEWKGSSNQ

-1644 CSVKHLLDGAET
+1644 CSVKQLLDSTET